1 VTTIVARDYRGN
13 TRIAIRTL
21 FRVAVSNAWRD
32 EERARMTV
40 TEAPRE
46 DLTNLIS
53 LLRKLP
59 KDHRRKLI
67 IMGYSRIERWIDW
80 QAEKHGVPHVK
91 IDPNGTSSGCSICNY
106 KELEELD
113 YRRLRCPI

>member
-1 VTTIVARDYRGN
+1 
-13 TRIAIRTL
+13 
-21 FRVAVSNAWRD
+21 
-32 EERARMTV
+32 MTV

-46 DLTNLIS
+46 DLTDLTNLIS

-67 IMGYSRIERWIDW
+67 IMRYSRIERRIDW
-80 QAEKHGVPHVK
+80 QTEKHSVPRVK
-91 IDPNGTSSGCSICNY
+91 IDPNGTSSGCSIHNY
-106 KELEELD
+106 KELEELG